1 MKEYIAKKI
10 DREMTIEDE
19 RWEKVEKVSLEYTW
33 DGYRPIPYETK
44 AAMVHSDAGI
54 TVLLSST
61 EWPLRITQM
70 AHDTRVCED
79 SCLEFFFTP
88 NTAEQKYINFEM
100 NPAGAVHSHI
110 GEGRGKR
117 EAFDIVGTGVRI
129 YTQILPL
136 EGWRAFLF
144 VPYSLIDKLYDKR
157 ENVFKA
163 NFYKCGDS
171 TVKPHY
177 ATWNP
182 VGTEKPDY
190 HQPAYFGK
198 IILSED
204 LI

>member
-1 MKEYIAKKI
+1 
-10 DREMTIEDE
+10 MTIEDE
-19 RWEKVEKVSLEYTW
+19 RWEKVEKVSPEYTW
-33 DGYRPIPYETK
+33 NGYRPIPYETK

-79 SCLEFFFTP
+79 SCHEFFFTP

-100 NPAGAVHSHI
+100 NPTGAVHSHI